1 MPRRH
6 EMCSHIMHAKKL
18 CGMVVLSNW
27 NLVIFGDL
35 VIW

>member
-6 EMCSHIMHAKKL
+6 EMCSHIMHAKKAL
-18 CGMVVLSNW
+18 WYGCFIKLE
-27 NLVIFGDL
+27 FGDL